1 MVAPKFTPDPSPDG
15 GLRIPREHGA
25 WSVLVTSL
33 CAGAAVGGG
42 LTRATI
48 ILWIAVLA
56 GFIGWANAV
65 AWWKDSGGHPI
76 GTAPFRW
83 AAALLSAALAG
94 CAWLVFGAGYLALP
108 WLLST
113 VAGCALWL
121 SLRRQHI
128 ARSIW
133 AELAGIAGLSALAA
147 ASQYT
152 SAGRLSRATF
162 GIWLVCLLVFIGSLL
177 HVRFVVR
184 HAAARRQRLAARL
197 RAGLPSGLYH
207 LAALGVL
214 GLAATVQLTPPI
226 ALLLLAPS
234 VAKAWWAILIPS
246 TTAPPQIRRIGRIEL
261 VYAALFV
268 LLALVTARAWPQ

>member
-1 MVAPKFTPDPSPDG
+1 MLITA
-15 GLRIPREHGA
+15 
-25 WSVLVTSL
+25 L

-42 LTRATI
+42 LTRATL
-48 ILWIAVLA
+48 ILWAAVLA

-65 AWWKDSGGHPI
+65 AWWNEPGGRPI
-76 GTAPFRW
+76 RALLFRW
-83 AAALLSAALAG
+83 AVALLGAALAG
-94 CAWLVFGAGYLALP
+94 CAWLVFDAGYVALP
-108 WLLST
+108 WLLGA
-113 VAGCALWL
+113 VAGCALLL

-133 AELAGIAGLSALAA
+133 TELAGIIGLSALSA

-184 HAAARRQRLAARL
+184 HAAARRQGVAARL
-197 RAGLPSGLYH
+197 RAGLPSWLYH

-214 GLAATVQLTPPI
+214 GLAVTVQLVPLI
-226 ALLLLAPS
+226 ALLLPAPS
-234 VAKAWWAILIPS
+234 VAKTWWAVLVPA
-246 TTAPPQIRRIGRIEL
+246 TAAPLQIRRIGRIEL
-261 VYAALFV
+261 IYAALFV
-268 LLALVTARAWPQ
+268 VLALVTAPAWPH